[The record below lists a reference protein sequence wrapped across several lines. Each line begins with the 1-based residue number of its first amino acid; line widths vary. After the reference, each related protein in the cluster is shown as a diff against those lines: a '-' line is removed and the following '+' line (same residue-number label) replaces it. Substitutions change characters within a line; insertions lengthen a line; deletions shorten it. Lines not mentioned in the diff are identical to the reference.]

1 MKIKRTE
8 AIPKDK
14 EAIKATDP
22 KPESKDENK
31 YGEVVSYIEA
41 AITKLA
47 DIDDDDASRTAIG
60 DLGLV
65 AFNLQ
70 SK

>member
-47 DIDDDDASRTAIG
+47 DIDDDASRTAIG

>member
-14 EAIKATDP
+14 EAIKETDP

-47 DIDDDDASRTAIG
+47 DIDDDASRTAIG